1 MSFSYGWAAWLAPGR
16 SVVFDFKSNGDDRTA
31 VAPRFVLSEEWIK
44 SLTMVRDGIPYVV
57 IPGALAILGLAFGY
71 WLVALPFVAIALF
84 MAFFFRNPHRVVPVE
99 PGIVVAPADGKVT
112 IVKLADGQQY
122 PESLVSIFLSP
133 LDVHVNRSPI
143 SGEILDVTYKPG
155 KFVMATRE
163 DARLLNEQNTLT
175 IQGDRLTVRC
185 TQIAGILARRIVC
198 WKQRGDR
205 VKCGERFGMI
215 KFGSR
220 TDLLLPPTV
229 DVVVT
234 EGMRVK
240 GGVTILGRIR

>member
-1 MSFSYGWAAWLAPGR
+1 
-16 SVVFDFKSNGDDRTA
+16 
-31 VAPRFVLSEEWIK
+31 
-44 SLTMVRDGIPYVV
+44 MVRDGIPYVV
-57 IPGALAILGLAFGY
+57 TPVLLALVPIVFGY
-71 WLVALPFVAIALF
+71 WPLALPLVAIALF
-84 MAFFFRNPHRVVPVE
+84 MAFFFRNPHRAVPLE
-99 PGIVVAPADGKVT
+99 AGIVVAPADGKVT

-133 LDVHVNRSPI
+133 LDVHINRSPI
-143 SGEILDVTYKPG
+143 GGEILDIAYKRG
-155 KFVMATRE
+155 RFVMATRD

-175 IQGDRLTVRC
+175 IQGDGLTVRC

-220 TDLLLPPTV
+220 TDLLLPPNIE
-229 DVVVT
+229 VVVR
-234 EGMRVK
+234 EGMKVK
-240 GGVTILGRIR
+240 GGVTIVGRIRE